1 MQENESTELAIDYS
15 CSTKGCY
22 SPRTSDCNRYE
33 KCFVCGGRFCDG
45 CIVAAFGGKPCCQS
59 CLDVMADE
67 AEEEAALCPGECGGK
82 GCADCV
88 PELSDPNDAKD
99 NGAYQGGSR

>member
-1 MQENESTELAIDYS
+1 MQENESTEIAIDYS

-33 KCFVCGGRFCDG
+33 RCAACGDRYCDECG
-45 CIVAAFGGKPCCQS
+45 TTEGGLKFLCEPC
-59 CLDVMADE
+59 LEVIMDE
-67 AEEEAALCPGECGGK
+67 AEEEAALCPGQCGGK

-88 PELSDPNDAKD
+88 PELNDPND
-99 NGAYQGGSR
+99 GAYQGGSR